1 MKNKI
6 KKPQKQTNKQKAVR
20 IIVSIFGDKQYDIVN
35 VFLTRLTF
43 IDTRQSY
50 QNSPHIMI
58 TCPHNEDRLTPHY

>member
-1 MKNKI
+1 MKKKTKKKKNK
-6 KKPQKQTNKQKAVR
+6 KKTGR

-58 TCPHNEDRLTPHY
+58 TCPHNEDRLTPHF